1 MTLRGAMTKN
11 RSKFGDRRQDMGIPR
26 IPFKDST
33 GATIRECRRRTPDRR
48 IGNIHAEWIDEVVTV

>member
-1 MTLRGAMTKN
+1 MTKK

-33 GATIRECRRRTPDRR
+33 GATIRECRREIPDRR